1 MDKQAALLPSTATF
15 IMVNR
20 VKFSIESWL
29 QILQVIVKAIGQMII
44 CIESKV
50 RQKKAV
56 SIGDMNALIWEIQH
70 PLLSTLAHYKNQEFM
85 TQLG

>member
-20 VKFSIESWL
+20 VKFCIESWL

-56 SIGDMNALIWEIQH
+56 SIGQI
-70 PLLSTLAHYKNQEFM
+70 LLLEYCVLHLSIKM
-85 TQLG
+85 VI